1 MDITINQLETI
12 TSAKVSRS
20 ITEPQP
26 KEFKDAVLK
35 DIHEFVATMRE
46 KNLFQKLKE
55 LQTPSVLRTG
65 SNILFDW
72 MIIFAAWWLSAFVS
86 LYFLPLS
93 VLIIGNRQRA
103 LGNLLHDA
111 GHSIL
116 DKFKWRNDLIAD
128 LSLSWPLFNLT
139 SRYWQQHRTHH
150 LYLGSMSDDPDFIH
164 KDTFRQTT
172 WQKVLSINIF
182 SWPMWRSN
190 TFGQLFDVSWKD
202 NIKFAYWWLVM
213 LSLLILITGIVPA
226 FIFAGIWM
234 VARAT
239 VFHFITTFREISDH
253 VGLVPGTLIGFTRNN
268 PVSSV
273 AKPFFHPHHNGYHL
287 THHLAQRV
295 PYFGL
300 PIAHKI
306 FMSCPQY
313 VTGHHCDGYFFGKHT
328 VADCWIGKCQKEI
341 QAA

>member
-128 LSLSWPLFNLT
+128 LLLSWPLFNLT
-139 SRYWQQHRTHH
+139 SRYWLQHRTHH

-190 TFGQLFDVSWKD
+190 TFGQLLDVSWKD
-202 NIKFAYWWLVM
+202 KIKFAHWWLVI
-213 LSLLILITGIVPA
+213 LSLL
-226 FIFAGIWM
+226 F
-234 VARAT
+234 
-239 VFHFITTFREISDH
+239 
-253 VGLVPGTLIGFTRNN
+253 
-268 PVSSV
+268 
-273 AKPFFHPHHNGYHL
+273 
-287 THHLAQRV
+287 
-295 PYFGL
+295 
-300 PIAHKI
+300 
-306 FMSCPQY
+306 
-313 VTGHHCDGYFFGKHT
+313 
-328 VADCWIGKCQKEI
+328 
-341 QAA
+341 